1 LALSRQIAIPATQKL
16 QDVCHAAAARFGW
29 KEAPLL
35 DTLARS
41 ERAMRNISLDE
52 GEALDLVRHL
62 HDYSSSLEPAG
73 GAEPEIRA
81 WR

>member
-1 LALSRQIAIPATQKL
+1 
-16 QDVCHAAAARFGW
+16 VRFGW

-41 ERAMRNISLDE
+41 ERAMRNISLDDR
-52 GEALDLVRHL
+52 EALDLVRHL
-62 HDYSSSLEPAG
+62 HEYSSSLEPPAAG
-73 GAEPEIRA
+73 SEPETPA